1 MNRDTPRLSPL
12 ARFGVAAAWGFSRL
26 VRRRKFTVVAAV
38 ALGAGV
44 LFGWFVS
51 RNQDPVVSL
60 LELLDHG
67 VLGTAVPL
75 VALGLVA
82 GGFGEEVADR
92 TLVYHLVRPVS
103 RTTLFVARYA
113 AGAATG
119 ALVGAAMAVAAHVA
133 SGTSMGV
140 RVTASSALVAAAGV
154 ATVGALY
161 YALAALFRRGI
172 VAALVYTFVVELL
185 FQNMPGTVQRLA
197 LTHHVRSL
205 LHRLVD
211 DDFAARSDAVVRAIA
226 DRGTPR
232 FDPQAMRPIV
242 EEPWT
247 TLPSDALVCAAVVVV
262 SLVVGARIVTRR
274 DWALKE

>member
-1 MNRDTPRLSPL
+1 MNRDTPRLAPL
-12 ARFGVAAAWGFSRL
+12 ARFRVVAAWGLGRL
-26 VRRRKFTVVAAV
+26 LRRRKFAVVASIAV
-38 ALGAGV
+38 AASL

-51 RNQDPVVSL
+51 RQDDAVAGL
-60 LELLDHG
+60 WNLLDHG

-113 AGAATG
+113 TGAATG
-119 ALVGAAMAVAAHVA
+119 ALVGAAMAVAAHLS
-133 SGTSMGV
+133 SGTAFGV
-140 RVTASSALVAAAGV
+140 RVVASAAGVAATGV

-185 FQNMPGTVQRLA
+185 FQNMPGSIQRLA

-211 DDFAARSDAVVRAIA
+211 DDFAARSRAVADAIA
-226 DRGTPR
+226 AHGTPT
-232 FDPQAMRPIV
+232 FDPQAMRPIAQ
-242 EEPWT
+242 EPWT
-247 TLPSDALVCAAVVVV
+247 TLPSALLVCAGVVFV
-262 SLVVGARIVTRR
+262 SLFLGARVVTRR